1 MFKIH
6 YLIIILIIA
15 LITYF
20 SWVTTKSKPL
30 DHIPEKA
37 KLVYIAE

>member
-1 MFKIH
+1 MLKLR

-15 LITYF
+15 LISFF
-20 SWVTTKSKPL
+20 SWMSSRSKPL

-37 KLVYIAE
+37 KLVYSVE

>member
-1 MFKIH
+1 MLKIR

-15 LITYF
+15 LISYF
-20 SWVTTKSKPL
+20 TWMSTRSKPL

-37 KLVYIAE
+37 KLVYLVK